1 LKKLILLFRQ
11 TFVYGLATVFPKV
24 ISVLLVRLHTDKE
37 ILENVA
43 DYGNLSLIFSYII
56 LFNVILSYGLE
67 TSFFRFFNKETN
79 KKEVISTSSISIV
92 FTTILF
98 YAITSIFKFE
108 ISEFT
113 GIETQYLNLVLW
125 ILVLDALVVIPFA
138 YLRAKGNAIKY
149 SIIKIINVIVY
160 FSLNI
165 FLLIFLKKIAI
176 NNNIF
181 TSIYIPN
188 FEISYI
194 FISNLIA
201 SAITL
206 ILLAPFYFKIN
217 YKLNFVLLRKMLIYA
232 FPILISGLAYSI
244 NETFDKI
251 LLDFILPDSISKSQI
266 GMYAACYKLALFMTL
281 FSTAYKLGI
290 EPFFFK
296 EAREQS
302 PQKTYALI
310 LEIFVILGSSLLLLV
325 IVFAD
330 LLKIIFIGD
339 SEYWEAMKIVPVIL
353 LANFC
358 LGIYQNLSVWYKVTD
373 KTKFGAYIS
382 VIGAVITLALNFILI
397 PQYSYVGSAI
407 ATLAAYSTMVA
418 ISYFLGKKYYPIP
431 YKTAKLSFY
440 IIFSIV
446 LSTISFYFFRG
457 DFYIGIACLI
467 LFNLTMLLL
476 EKSNIRLLIKG
487 INEN

>member
-1 LKKLILLFRQ
+1 MKKLILLFRQ

-108 ISEFT
+108 ISEVT

-217 YKLNFVLLRKMLIYA
+217 Y
-232 FPILISGLAYSI
+232 
-244 NETFDKI
+244 
-251 LLDFILPDSISKSQI
+251 
-266 GMYAACYKLALFMTL
+266 
-281 FSTAYKLGI
+281 
-290 EPFFFK
+290 
-296 EAREQS
+296 
-302 PQKTYALI
+302 
-310 LEIFVILGSSLLLLV
+310 
-325 IVFAD
+325 
-330 LLKIIFIGD
+330 
-339 SEYWEAMKIVPVIL
+339 
-353 LANFC
+353 
-358 LGIYQNLSVWYKVTD
+358 
-373 KTKFGAYIS
+373 
-382 VIGAVITLALNFILI
+382 NFIRL
-397 PQYSYVGSAI
+397 
-407 ATLAAYSTMVA
+407 
-418 ISYFLGKKYYPIP
+418 YF
-431 YKTAKLSFY
+431 TR
-440 IIFSIV
+440 
-446 LSTISFYFFRG
+446 FYFKKSDRNVC
-457 DFYIGIACLI
+457 CL
-467 LFNLTMLLL
+467 L
-476 EKSNIRLLIKG
+476 
-487 INEN
+487 